1 MNIIIN
7 IGIYLALFTL
17 SGFGIYKFIV
27 NIRNKKKKKK
37 EGTKN

>member
-1 MNIIIN
+1 MNLIIN
-7 IGIYLALFTL
+7 LAIYLALFTL
-17 SGFGIYKFIV
+17 MGFGIYKFIV

>member
-1 MNIIIN
+1 MNTIIN
-7 IGIYLALFTL
+7 IGIYLALFIL
-17 SGFGIYKFIV
+17 IGFGIYKFIV